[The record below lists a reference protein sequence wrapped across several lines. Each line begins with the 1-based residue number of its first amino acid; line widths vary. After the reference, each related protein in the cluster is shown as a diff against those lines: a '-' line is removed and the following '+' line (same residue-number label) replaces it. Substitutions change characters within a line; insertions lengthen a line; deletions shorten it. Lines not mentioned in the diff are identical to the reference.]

1 MLKKFRINGQ
11 KIIERG
17 REIGIIKDVIFIKT
31 SKLHAVALLADVYGE
46 ELEIPLSSIEIRDDG
61 IVIPLINK
69 EVIEQIVKSPEHG
82 GLEPM
87 SVRIKILPKAMRL
100 LRSVEAQQK
109 ETTST
114 IILDV
119 NDVLL
124 SKCPICM
131 GKVESMEEFVFCP
144 SCLTP
149 YHKSCLNELLKS
161 APDEKCW
168 NCGDIALTRII
179 QLEK

>member
-1 MLKKFRINGQ
+1 MLKKLRISGQ
-11 KIIERG
+11 KIIGGG
-17 REIGIIKDVIFIKT
+17 REIGTIKDVIFVKT
-31 SKLHAVALLADVYGE
+31 SKLHAVALLADVYGK
-46 ELEIPLSSIEIRDDG
+46 ELEIPLSSIKIRDDE
-61 IVIPLINK
+61 IVIPLINR
-69 EVIEQIVKSPEHG
+69 EVIEQIIKFPEDK

-87 SVRIKILPKAMRL
+87 SVMIKILPKAMRL

-109 ETTST
+109 GATST

-131 GKVESMEEFVFCP
+131 GKVEFMEEFVFCP

-149 YHKSCLNELLKS
+149 YHKSCLGELLKS
-161 APDEKCW
+161 VPDEKCW
-168 NCGDIALTRII
+168 NCGDIALARIA